1 MVLAALTGTLLL
13 PVATGGSAGASTVLS
28 VYVDGTNGDDS
39 WSCTEPTP
47 TGGTPSTD
55 GPCRTIQTAI
65 DKAADGATIGIE
77 SGTYAENLTI
87 GKQVAIL
94 CVNSGISAGSA
105 PGTRIAETV
114 IRGEANITV
123 AGVAI
128 DGCTFARP
136 DTNAT
141 STAPRLIETIGV
153 TGTVTIENSILD
165 LTVFNTAS
173 DRGCGAALFGR
184 SRWEAYDNE
193 FRNQRYT
200 GCTSG
205 ILYNSRTIMAEDGQG
220 VVADGNLFNGT
231 AQSILVTGSLDQNPA
246 TSITNNIF
254 ASNSAGPF
262 LGRPRDVIIRGNTF
276 EGAGIYLDS
285 STDTVIENNRFTGAS
300 YAVYAAGTHTGV
312 EFRDNAVLGKY
323 ASSAGSPWAGRTLFN
338 TGANPINAA
347 NNWWGQGD
355 GPVITTAPTPD
366 VVYQNPGLMPFG
378 PWLAAYTE
386 GSNPNEP
393 YTTGFWP
400 VAATMS
406 NELQELIL
414 PVGAVI
420 VPEFSSST
428 YAYSWALPFEVLEV
442 SGTPIVPAGSGAT
455 ITVNGTPVTSGS
467 RTAPINLRTGVN
479 TVTVVVSN
487 GTQPSSTY
495 VFTVDRSATPTF
507 ATVAPVTVPPTTSA
521 TRPAGPNQPGFNAAS
536 IRAEDVANIAP
547 SQLRTIQ
554 PAQVNRLT
562 PEAVA
567 ALNPAQ
573 VAAIPPAALTGL
585 RPSQVSALPVAAV
598 AALRPA
604 QIAAIRPSAI
614 AGLQPEQVAAL
625 PTRAVAAL
633 SPNQVAAFPPAAIAS
648 LQPQQ
653 LAAIPAAAIGA
664 MRPAQLAAIP
674 PTAFAAMTPRQVGTF
689 SAAQAR
695 SVSPEQAAVL
705 TPRQLRSLPASVRR
719 ILQNLAAEANENG

>member
-1 MVLAALTGTLLL
+1 LAG
-13 PVATGGSAGASTVLS
+13 
-28 VYVDGTNGDDS
+28 
-39 WSCTEPTP
+39 
-47 TGGTPSTD
+47 
-55 GPCRTIQTAI
+55 R
-65 DKAADGATIGIE
+65 
-77 SGTYAENLTI
+77 
-87 GKQVAIL
+87 
-94 CVNSGISAGSA
+94 AGS
-105 PGTRIAETV
+105 
-114 IRGEANITV
+114 
-123 AGVAI
+123 
-128 DGCTFARP
+128 
-136 DTNAT
+136 
-141 STAPRLIETIGV
+141 
-153 TGTVTIENSILD
+153 
-165 LTVFNTAS
+165 
-173 DRGCGAALFGR
+173 
-184 SRWEAYDNE
+184 AYDNE

-231 AQSILVTGSLDQNPA
+231 AQSILVTGSIDQNPA

-276 EGAGIYLDS
+276 EGTGIYLDS

-347 NNWWGQGD
+347 NNWWGQAE
-355 GPVITTAPTPD
+355 GPTITTPPTPD
-366 VVYQNPGLMPFG
+366 VIHQNPGSMPYR
-378 PWLAAYTE
+378 PWIASHVNDT
-386 GSNPNEP
+386 NPTAP

-400 VAATMS
+400 TS
-406 NELQELIL
+406 TITGNQLT
-414 PVGAVI
+414 GI
-420 VPEFSSST
+420 VLST
-428 YAYSWALPFEVLEV
+428 
-442 SGTPIVPAGSGAT
+442 SGTLTPSFTPETLSYTSNAGEASTITVTPSIVAGSGAT

-521 TRPAGPNQPGFNAAS
+521 TRPAGPNQPGFNVAS

-554 PAQVNRLT
+554 PAQMNRLT

-585 RPSQVSALPVAAV
+585 RPLQVAAMPVEAV

-604 QIAAIRPSAI
+604 QFTAISPSA
-614 AGLQPEQVAAL
+614 V
-625 PTRAVAAL
+625 
-633 SPNQVAAFPPAAIAS
+633 AS

-653 LAAIPAAAIGA
+653 LAAVPVAAINA

-674 PTAFAAMTPRQVGTF
+674 PTTFAAMTPRQVGTF

-705 TPRQLRSLPASVRR
+705 TPRQLRSLPAAIRR
-719 ILQNLAAEANENG
+719 ILQNLAAEADGNS